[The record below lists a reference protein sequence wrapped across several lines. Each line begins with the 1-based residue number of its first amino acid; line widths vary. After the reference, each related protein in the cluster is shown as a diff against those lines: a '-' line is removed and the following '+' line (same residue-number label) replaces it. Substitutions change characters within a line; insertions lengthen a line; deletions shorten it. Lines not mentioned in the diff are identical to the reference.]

1 MISRT
6 RLTLRPRCSGP
17 IQKNESAQS
26 LKRRPIGDIAVKCRV
41 GTGLLSA
48 TAPMNSVLLEM
59 VVFADA
65 PVDLTIT
72 SKAKI
77 KNSSAAIH
85 HIISYRRIL
94 CCAVV
99 FAGRVFDLLY
109 DTMMMGV
116 RCGGTTLFEIRVT
129 FYGFPSEFNWRDRSR
144 SLRPRLPGR
153 DRSIPTLKSSHVAP

>member
-1 MISRT
+1 
-6 RLTLRPRCSGP
+6 
-17 IQKNESAQS
+17 
-26 LKRRPIGDIAVKCRV
+26 
-41 GTGLLSA
+41 
-48 TAPMNSVLLEM
+48 MNSVLLEM
-59 VVFADA
+59 AVFADA

-85 HIISYRRIL
+85 HIIGYQRIL

-99 FAGRVFDLLY
+99 FAGRVFDLLC

-129 FYGFPSEFNWRDRSR
+129 LYGFPSELNWRDRSR
-144 SLRPRLPGR
+144 SLRAKGF
-153 DRSIPTLKSSHVAP
+153 SS

>member
-1 MISRT
+1 
-6 RLTLRPRCSGP
+6 
-17 IQKNESAQS
+17 
-26 LKRRPIGDIAVKCRV
+26 
-41 GTGLLSA
+41 
-48 TAPMNSVLLEM
+48 
-59 VVFADA
+59 
-65 PVDLTIT
+65 LTIT
-72 SKAKI
+72 SKAKV

-85 HIISYRRIL
+85 HIISYQRIL

-144 SLRPRLPGR
+144 SLRQKDFRRKGHKQVKRCVECLS
-153 DRSIPTLKSSHVAP
+153 RSTPATTATGSQGVIVLFPL